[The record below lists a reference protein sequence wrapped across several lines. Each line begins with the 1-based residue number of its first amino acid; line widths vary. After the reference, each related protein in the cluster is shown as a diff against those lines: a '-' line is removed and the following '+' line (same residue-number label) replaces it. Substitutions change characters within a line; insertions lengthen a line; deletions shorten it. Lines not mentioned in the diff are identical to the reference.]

1 MATRSEKRITV
12 AEYERMIEEGLL
24 TEDDRVE
31 LLEGVIVEMSPIGVP
46 HATAVNNLNRF
57 FARHAP
63 DDVIVS
69 VQNPTRLSD
78 FSQPQP
84 DLLLYRPVA
93 GRNARHHPL
102 PAETLLLVEVSDS
115 TLAYDRD
122 EKVPSYAAAGVTEV
136 WIVDIEGRRLLRYRE
151 PADGI
156 YGVQESLV
164 ASQSLAPTALP
175 ALTISSAVRVR
186 NNGNPCPSCAL
197 APASILVLSAG
208 ARLKF
213 RPGSPSLR

>member
-46 HATAVNNLNRF
+46 HATAVNNLTRY

-63 DDVIVS
+63 DDVVVS
-69 VQNPTRLSD
+69 VQNPTRLSG

-84 DLLLYRPVA
+84 DLLLYRPAA

-115 TLAYDRD
+115 TLVYDRD
-122 EKVPSYAAAGVTEV
+122 EKLPSYATAGVPEV
-136 WIVDIEGRRLLRYRE
+136 WIVDIEGRRVLRYRK
-151 PADGI
+151 PSG
-156 YGVQESLV
+156 GVYEAQECLV
-164 ASQSLAPTALP
+164 AGQSLAPAVLP
-175 ALTISSAVRVR
+175 DLTISIDAIFEPR
-186 NNGNPCPSCAL
+186 
-197 APASILVLSAG
+197 
-208 ARLKF
+208 
-213 RPGSPSLR
+213 